1 MWEYFQTGGYLMAP
15 LLACSV
21 ISLSVIIERIV
32 FWFRC
37 PGITDLSAL
46 TTLLSTHSSQQLT
59 ESEKVDVKLNSHEKN
74 IAASI
79 SKDRSNVAKSFRLKA
94 TCEIEEMNRGMMILS
109 TIITL
114 APLLGIL
121 GTVVGIIDSFHAIGA
136 SSKADPQLVSKG
148 IAQALTTTAAG
159 LSVAIVTL
167 IPFNYFQTRI
177 NRYCDAVD
185 NIVRTLDN

>member
-1 MWEYFQTGGYLMAP
+1 MAP
-15 LLACSV
+15 LVACSV
-21 ISLSVIIERIV
+21 ISLSVVIERLV

-37 PGITDLSAL
+37 PGITNLSEL
-46 TTLLSTHSSQQLT
+46 ITLLSKNSSQQST
-59 ESEKVDVKLNSHEKN
+59 ESEKVEMKLNSYEKK
-74 IAASI
+74 IASSI
-79 SKDRSNVAKSFRLKA
+79 SKDCSNVSESFRLSA

-121 GTVVGIIDSFHAIGA
+121 GTVVGIIDSFYAIGA
-136 SSKADPQLVSKG
+136 SSKANPQLVSKG

-159 LSVAIVTL
+159 LSIAIITL

-177 NRYCDAVD
+177 NGYCDAVD